1 MSKTGFLLVGH
12 GSTKPY
18 NKQIIENT
26 GKLIAQKEK
35 DYIVRCAFMESSTPS
50 IPEIIDTFRSEDID
64 KMLVV
69 PLFLARGVHID
80 VDIPEIL
87 GIPECGHRGTFK
99 TDKGEVPLIF
109 ASPIGDNPMLADLMI
124 SSAKNAL
131 KEYL

>member
-18 NKQIIENT
+18 NKQLIENT
-26 GKLIAQKEK
+26 AKLIAEKEQN
-35 DYIVRCAFMESSTPS
+35 YIVRCAFMESSTPS
-50 IPEIIDTFRSEDID
+50 IPEIIDTFRKDDLD
-64 KMLVV
+64 KMVVV

-80 VDIPEIL
+80 SDIPEIL

-99 TDKGEVPLIF
+99 TEKGEVPLIY
-109 ASPIGDNPMLADLMI
+109 ANPIGENPMLADLMI